1 MLPGYGH
8 VLLARF
14 IIIPKAQVI
23 TRFKIIEA
31 MQFFSYRRVSNINE
45 ITMLTLNK
53 DETILDEQHSR

>member
-1 MLPGYGH
+1 MLPGYGD

-23 TRFKIIEA
+23 TRFKTIEA
-31 MQFFSYRRVSNINE
+31 MQFFSRRRVSNINE

-53 DETILDEQHSR
+53 DETILDEQRSR